1 MVRFLTKVA
10 GFISFN
16 FEKIYGGIIS
26 RSFYKCGVNFM
37 PGYPVLIYGHEHITV
52 GNNLRGM
59 GHIYFYANEGSLV
72 IGDNLGMGSN
82 IQLGAS
88 AGKIVIGNDV
98 MIASNVVLRAADHG
112 LAKNEEMYSQAY
124 TAGTIIVENDVWIG
138 ANVVILKNVLLGEGC
153 VVGAGS
159 VVTKSVEPYTIVAG
173 NPAKFIKYR
182 E

>member
-1 MVRFLTKVA
+1 MVRFVTRVA
-10 GFISFN
+10 GFIYFN
-16 FEKIYGGIIS
+16 FEKIYGGLIS
-26 RSFYKCGVNFM
+26 RSFNKCGVNFM
-37 PGYPVLIYGHEHITV
+37 PGYPVSIYGHERITV

-59 GHIYFYANEGSLV
+59 GHIYFYANEGSFE
-72 IGDNLGMGSN
+72 IGDNCGMGSN

-88 AGKIVIGNDV
+88 AGKIIIGNDV

-112 LAKNEEMYSQAY
+112 VEKNEKMYSQAY
-124 TAGTIIVENDVWIG
+124 TAGTIILENDVWIG
-138 ANVVILKNVLLGEGC
+138 ANVVILKNVTLGEGC

-159 VVTKSVEPYTIVAG
+159 VVTKSVEPYAIVAG